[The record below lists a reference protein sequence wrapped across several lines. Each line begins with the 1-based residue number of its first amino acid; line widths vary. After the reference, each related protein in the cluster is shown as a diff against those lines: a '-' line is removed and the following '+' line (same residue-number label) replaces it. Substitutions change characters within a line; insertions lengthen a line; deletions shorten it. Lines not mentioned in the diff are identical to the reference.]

1 MFATA
6 RWVGVVIP
14 FVPRSTRGTEDGS
27 SAIPPASRASTL
39 AQPIPLQRPRPPAP
53 FRRPPRKPGAWH
65 WRSLPHATRVALLI
79 TAGLLLL
86 TGATWSRCGGAGCPA
101 LTVLREPAPGS
112 AAVRLDALPA
122 YVPNAFV
129 AVEDRR
135 FRRHRGVDWLRV
147 PGALAANVRAGG
159 VQEGFS
165 TITMQLARNAFP
177 ERLPRSRRT
186 LSRKLTE
193 MRVAQEIE
201 QAFGKDAILEMYLG
215 RIYFGGGAHGIEEAA
230 RDYFG
235 KPAAK
240 LTLAEAATLAGM
252 PKAPADY
259 DPRRHPAR
267 ARARRDL
274 VLTLMQQ
281 QGLLD
286 ARDAQAAREAPL
298 RVVAAGAAAGEHTAL
313 R

>member
-1 MFATA
+1 M
-6 RWVGVVIP
+6 VIP

-39 AQPIPLQRPRPPAP
+39 AEPIPLQRPRPPAP
-53 FRRPPRKPGAWH
+53 FRRPPRKPSAWH
-65 WRSLPHATRVALLI
+65 WVSLPHAMRVALLI
-79 TAGLLLL
+79 TAGLVLL
-86 TGATWSRCGGAGCPA
+86 TGATWSRCGGAGCPD
-101 LTVLREPAPGS
+101 LSVLREPAPGS
-112 AAVRLDALPA
+112 TAVRLRQLPA
-122 YVPNAFV
+122 YVPRAFV

-147 PGALAANVRAGG
+147 PGALAANLRAGG

-177 ERLPRSRRT
+177 ERLPGSSRT

-201 QAFGKDAILEMYLG
+201 REFDKDAILEMYLG
-215 RIYFGGGAHGIEEAA
+215 RIYFGNGAHGIQEAA
-230 RDYFG
+230 RQYFG
-235 KPAAK
+235 KPAAN
-240 LTLAEAATLAGM
+240 LTLAEAALLAGM
-252 PKAPADY
+252 PKGPADY
-259 DPRRHPAR
+259 DPRRHPDR
-267 ARARRDL
+267 ARDRRDL
-274 VLTLMQQ
+274 VLALMQE
-281 QGLLD
+281 QGLIA

-298 RVVAAGAAAGEHTAL
+298 RVQPALGASYPRAAL